1 MKTLYQRLVEV
12 MKPEEIDHHS
22 SDLYVK
28 ITKESTRIIDEYY
41 NEGGNKV
48 KLILKLIGWCIL
60 APVAIAVGMLQWVL
74 KSYK

>member
-12 MKPEEIDHHS
+12 MKPEDIDHHS

-41 NEGGNKV
+41 AEHPE
-48 KLILKLIGWCIL
+48 LKKNYIC
-60 APVAIAVGMLQWVL
+60 
-74 KSYK
+74 KYF

>member
-1 MKTLYQRLVEV
+1 MSVINK
-12 MKPEEIDHHS
+12 IDF
-22 SDLYVK
+22 K
-28 ITKESTRIIDEYY
+28 
-41 NEGGNKV
+41 NEGGGNKV

>member
-1 MKTLYQRLVEV
+1 MKNN
-12 MKPEEIDHHS
+12 IDF
-22 SDLYVK
+22 K
-28 ITKESTRIIDEYY
+28 